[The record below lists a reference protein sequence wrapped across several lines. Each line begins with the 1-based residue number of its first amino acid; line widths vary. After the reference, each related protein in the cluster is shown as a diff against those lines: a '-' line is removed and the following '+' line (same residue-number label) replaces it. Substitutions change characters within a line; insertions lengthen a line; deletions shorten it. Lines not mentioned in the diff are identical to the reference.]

1 MAMISIL
8 LRNKPQIKKM
18 EVFAMSKS
26 KKKFRLEDGTE
37 VIGEVNVYKAYES
50 KRNRER
56 YLKRKQHQ
64 FVAFSLDEDWV
75 QDISSDDDTAEVVEN
90 QLEVTKL
97 RQAIRKLTVREQGI
111 IIDYFFNDFS
121 LRSLSKK
128 YGASH
133 TKINSEMKNALAKLR
148 EYITHN

>member
-1 MAMISIL
+1 MLWVKA
-8 LRNKPQIKKM
+8 KKN
-18 EVFAMSKS
+18 
-26 KKKFRLEDGTE
+26 FRLEDGTE
-37 VIGEVNVYKAYES
+37 VIGEASIYKAYES

-133 TKINSEMKNALAKLR
+133 TKINSEMKNALDKLR

>member
-1 MAMISIL
+1 
-8 LRNKPQIKKM
+8 
-18 EVFAMSKS
+18 MSKS

-37 VIGEVNVYKAYES
+37 VIGEASIYKAYES

-133 TKINSEMKNALAKLR
+133 TKINSEMKNALDKLR

>member
-1 MAMISIL
+1 
-8 LRNKPQIKKM
+8 
-18 EVFAMSKS
+18 MSKS

-37 VIGEVNVYKAYES
+37 VTGEVNVYKAYES

>member
-1 MAMISIL
+1 
-8 LRNKPQIKKM
+8 
-18 EVFAMSKS
+18 MSK
-26 KKKFRLEDGTE
+26 KNFRLEDGTE
-37 VIGEVNVYKAYES
+37 VIGEASIYKAYES

-56 YLKRKQHQ
+56 YLKRRQHQ

-75 QDISSDDDTAEVVEN
+75 QDISSDDDTAEAVER
-90 QLEVTKL
+90 QLEINKL
-97 RQAIRKLTVREQGI
+97 RQAIRELTAREQGI

-128 YGASH
+128 YVASH
-133 TKINSEMKNALAKLR
+133 TKINSEMKNALNKLR